1 MNTDY
6 MPAELHG
13 NLVWKGT
20 GGNLS
25 AHLLAFPI
33 KIYMYI
39 YNYTYWDGIIL
50 TDFIL
55 YTFLR
60 WDIFMFQNF
69 YNGIK
74 LNSFNFDLSIFFMH
88 IVFVKSS
95 NRIKCHT
102 ISRTYIKQLMF
113 YKQYLF
119 LILTFVYDDLLWKI
133 ETLLY

>member
-1 MNTDY
+1 MQSKTLFFFSYKYTIFRVLRIYFFNSQKEKMSESMNTDY

-13 NLVWKGT
+13 NLVSKGT

-60 WDIFMFQNF
+60 
-69 YNGIK
+69 
-74 LNSFNFDLSIFFMH
+74 
-88 IVFVKSS
+88 
-95 NRIKCHT
+95 
-102 ISRTYIKQLMF
+102 
-113 YKQYLF
+113 
-119 LILTFVYDDLLWKI
+119 
-133 ETLLY
+133 